1 MNSKVLFISI
11 ALSTCL
17 PNALEVSQPE
27 WTNPSRTGSA
37 IWLINRTKWPMSVDS
52 LWVRNIG
59 FQSWREAELKAGAQV
74 RTYAAAPAKGTW
86 ILLKPRDKRKIR
98 VRAKDSLMVSGFG
111 IGDKLRAGRAARA
124 AEEEFSLELRIVDD
138 AGKVCSVKV
147 SETKPTYIIETSPDV
162 ADSGPGED

>member
-37 IWLINRTKWPMSVDS
+37 IWLINRTKWPMTVDS

-59 FQSWREAELKAGAQV
+59 FQSWREAELKAGIQV
-74 RTYAAAPAKGTW
+74 HTYSAARAKGQW
-86 ILLKPRDKRKIR
+86 IPLKPRDKHKIR
-98 VRAKDSLMVSGFG
+98 VRAKDSLMVSGFA
-111 IGDKLRAGRAARA
+111 IGDKLRAARAART
-124 AEEEFSLELRIVDD
+124 AEEEFSLELRIVDN
-138 AGKVCSVKV
+138 AGKACSVKV
-147 SETKPTYIIETSPDV
+147 SEAKPAYIIETSPDV
-162 ADSGPGED
+162 ADSGPRDE